1 MIDKIGINPG
11 EFQLHISTL
20 KSSVSG
26 IESSIETN
34 RTFNQTNI
42 TPFTKDLEHIIKAIE
57 LINKYQTLLH
67 SDIDTL
73 DQTGK
78 KIKETDERL
87 ATGPRINTTGPHP
100 L

>member
-1 MIDKIGINPG
+1 MIDKIGINLG

-20 KSSVSG
+20 KSSATG

-34 RTFNQTNI
+34 RTFNKTNI

-73 DQTGK
+73 NQTGK

-87 ATGPRINTTGPHP
+87 ATGGLRITTGPHS

>member
-1 MIDKIGINPG
+1 MIDKIGINLG

-20 KSSVSG
+20 KSSATG
-26 IESSIETN
+26 IDSSIETN

-73 DQTGK
+73 NQTGK

-87 ATGPRINTTGPHP
+87 ATGLRITTGPHS